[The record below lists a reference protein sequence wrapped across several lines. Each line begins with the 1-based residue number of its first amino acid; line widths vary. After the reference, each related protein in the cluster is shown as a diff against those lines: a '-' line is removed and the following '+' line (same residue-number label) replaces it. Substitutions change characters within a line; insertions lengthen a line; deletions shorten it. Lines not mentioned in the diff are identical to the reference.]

1 MILWRNSSFYTI
13 QYPLEHIAVQCVHL
27 PCVPYL
33 ETCWSKWARPE
44 CQLQHEVS
52 SWISAAVSC
61 ISKKKQCLLEWS
73 FQFSSIFLLEQ
84 ALTMR
89 FVLLPNNSETRIQN
103 SLGVYVDRI
112 NREDKESRSRSIDA
126 YCWKDPAEVL
136 LECYDDVSWTLEGF
150 QEYRYAGEISY
161 VILYFRLILWFIEAA
176 GMWLNRCMSGLP
188 CEASSLLQTEA
199 DKKLEMDGTGENME
213 IIKINNFF

>member
-13 QYPLEHIAVQCVHL
+13 QYPLEQFAVQCVHL

-52 SWISAAVSC
+52 SWISAAVSG

-112 NREDKESRSRSIDA
+112 NREDKESHSRSIDA

-150 QEYRYAGEISY
+150 HEYRYAGEISY

-176 GMWLNRCMSGLP
+176 GM
-188 CEASSLLQTEA
+188 
-199 DKKLEMDGTGENME
+199 
-213 IIKINNFF
+213 

>member
-1 MILWRNSSFYTI
+1 MWSSGETLHFIPFSTHWNSLQFSVFISHVFPTWKLAGLSEQDLSVSYNMRS
-13 QYPLEHIAVQCVHL
+13 AVGSV
-27 PCVPYL
+27 
-33 ETCWSKWARPE
+33 
-44 CQLQHEVS
+44 LQFLVL
-52 SWISAAVSC
+52 V
-61 ISKKKQCLLEWS
+61 KKKQCLLEWS

-103 SLGVYVDRI
+103 SLGVYVNRI
-112 NREDKESRSRSIDA
+112 NREDKESHSRSIDA

-176 GMWLNRCMSGLP
+176 GM
-188 CEASSLLQTEA
+188 
-199 DKKLEMDGTGENME
+199 
-213 IIKINNFF
+213 

>member
-13 QYPLEHIAVQCVHL
+13 QYPLEQFAVQCVHL

-52 SWISAAVSC
+52 SWISAAVSG

-112 NREDKESRSRSIDA
+112 NREDKESHSRSID
-126 YCWKDPAEVL
+126 
-136 LECYDDVSWTLEGF
+136 

-176 GMWLNRCMSGLP
+176 GM
-188 CEASSLLQTEA
+188 
-199 DKKLEMDGTGENME
+199 
-213 IIKINNFF
+213 